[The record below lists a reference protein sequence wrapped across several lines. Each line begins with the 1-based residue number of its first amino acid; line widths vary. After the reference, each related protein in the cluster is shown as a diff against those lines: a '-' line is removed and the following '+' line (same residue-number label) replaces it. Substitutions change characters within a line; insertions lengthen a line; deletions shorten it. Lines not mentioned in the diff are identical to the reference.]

1 MERFAAAYGRALFP
15 NRYAVRDDSAAG
27 SPTADGEQ
35 RLTLP
40 PAGLDLAIGAGVYRL
55 VCAVEALLGGLRRRT
70 RRVGA
75 ATTRPPTAT
84 PLGCG

>member
-15 NRYAVRDDSAAG
+15 NRYGLRNDSAAPG
-27 SPTADGEQ
+27 TGVDGGPHM
-35 RLTLP
+35 TLP

-55 VCAVEALLGGLRRRT
+55 VYAVEALLGGLRRRT